1 MIKPVLGSD
10 LLGELLSRNA
20 CLAVSVTRSHLILD
34 SGLNGKPSNEQGV
47 AWRISLSTGAPW
59 YFRRGVLSRGGLR
72 IILGFIYL

>member
-34 SGLNGKPSNEQGV
+34 SGLNGKPSNHQTNREFP
-47 AWRISLSTGAPW
+47 GASA
-59 YFRRGVLSRGGLR
+59 FRPER
-72 IILGFIYL
+72 LGIFDVVF

>member
-20 CLAVSVTRSHLILD
+20 FLAVSVTRSHLILD

-47 AWRISLSTGAPW
+47 A
-59 YFRRGVLSRGGLR
+59 
-72 IILGFIYL
+72 